1 KENSTMYAVIF
12 KAEINKIDKAYSA
25 MAIKMRDL
33 AINEYGCIKFNS
45 VTEGNNEIA
54 ISYWNTKEQIK
65 KWKQNKEHLKAQE
78 LGKNKWYK
86 EYSVEIV
93 EVISQYENI

>member
-1 KENSTMYAVIF
+1 MYAVIF

-25 MAIKMRDL
+25 MASRMREL
-33 AINEYGCIKFNS
+33 AINEFGCIEFNS

-54 ISYWNTKEQIK
+54 ISYWNSKEQIK
-65 KWKQNKEHLKAQE
+65 EWKQNKEHLKAQE

-86 EYSVEIV
+86 TYNVEIV
-93 EVISQYENI
+93 EVISQYEKNT

>member
-1 KENSTMYAVIF
+1 MYAVIF
-12 KAEINKIDKAYSA
+12 KAEINNIDKAYSA

-33 AINEYGCIKFNS
+33 AINEYGCIKFTS
-45 VTEGNNEIA
+45 ATEGNNEIA

-65 KWKQNKEHLKAQE
+65 KWKHNKEHLKAQE

-86 EYSVEIV
+86 TYSVEIV
-93 EVISQYENI
+93 EVISQYKNI